1 MLLNLNKCY
10 FKPDLL
16 RFIICYDIAN
26 WSVYKISNEDVPL
39 LNTTGQ
45 FWLRAWKLI
54 TIRTWFLNESNYTC
68 VGISQNMTKVAALS
82 CVAIMVIDLSI
93 SWLKWL
99 NYNTKYTLSKF
110 QVIHPWSSAMHAML
124 SSSHL
129 EALEVEIIL
138 EITSK
143 VEMNTSH

>member
-1 MLLNLNKCY
+1 MLINLNKCY
-10 FKPDLL
+10 LKPDLL
-16 RFIICYDIAN
+16 WFIICYDIAN

-93 SWLKWL
+93 WLKWL
-99 NYNTKYTLSKF
+99 NYSTKYTLSKF
-110 QVIHPWSSAMHAML
+110 HVSHPWSSAMHARCQ
-124 SSSHL
+124 
-129 EALEVEIIL
+129 ARIL
-138 EITSK
+138 RFYRSDMWK
-143 VEMNTSH
+143 